1 VNILAPLQPRLDIDI
16 AFDLICP
23 WCYLGVRRLRRALR
37 ARPDIIPQLLWRPFL
52 LNPDIPPNG
61 VSRAE
66 FVARKFGGEDRAR
79 RLHNALTEL
88 GRAEGIG
95 FRFDLMGRV
104 PSSIHAHRLVRYAV
118 REGLGEMMVEA
129 LFHAYFADGVD
140 IGDWGRLAL
149 LAGRIGLD
157 AEAALAFLR
166 SGEEAEAVHTEN
178 LRAHR
183 LGINGVPCFIIA
195 GQQAIAG
202 AQEPEV
208 LERLLDVALQ
218 QYHLTGG
225 DPGN

>member
-1 VNILAPLQPRLDIDI
+1 MNILAPLQPRLEIDI

-37 ARPDIIPQLLWRPFL
+37 ARPDILPQLLWRPFL

-79 RLHNALTEL
+79 RLQNALAEL

-104 PSSIHAHRLVRYAV
+104 PSSINAHRLVRYAV

-129 LFHAYFADGVD
+129 LFYAYFADGTD
-140 IGDWGRLAL
+140 IGDVIRLATV
-149 LAGRIGLD
+149 AGRVGLD
-157 AEAALAFLR
+157 PHAALAFLR

-218 QYHLTGG
+218 QYHFSGG
-225 DPGN
+225 DGG

>member
-1 VNILAPLQPRLDIDI
+1 VNILAPPQPRLDIDI

-37 ARPDIIPQLLWRPFL
+37 ARPDIIPELLWRPFL

-79 RLHNALTEL
+79 RLQNALTDL

-104 PSSIHAHRLVRYAV
+104 PSSINAHRLVRYAV
-118 REGLGEMMVEA
+118 REGLGEIMVEA

-140 IGDWGRLAL
+140 IGDVICLATV
-149 LAGRIGLD
+149 AGRVGLD
-157 AEAALAFLR
+157 PHAALAFLR

-183 LGINGVPCFIIA
+183 LGVNGVPCFIIA

-218 QYHLTGG
+218 QYHFSGG
-225 DPGN
+225 DGG

>member
-1 VNILAPLQPRLDIDI
+1 MNSLAPLQPRLDIDI

-52 LNPDIPPNG
+52 LNPDIPPGG

-79 RLHNALTEL
+79 RLQNALAEL

-104 PSSIHAHRLVRYAV
+104 PSSINAHRLVRYAV

-129 LFHAYFADGVD
+129 LFHAYFTNGVD
-140 IGDWGRLAL
+140 IGDPGRLAH

-157 AEAALAFLR
+157 SQAALAFLR
-166 SGEEAEAVHTEN
+166 SIEEAEAVHTEN

-218 QYHLTGG
+218 QYHFSVGDGG
-225 DPGN
+225 

>member
-1 VNILAPLQPRLDIDI
+1 MNILAPPQPRLDIDI

-37 ARPDIIPQLLWRPFL
+37 ARPDIIPELLWRPFL

-79 RLHNALTEL
+79 RLQNALTDL

-104 PSSIHAHRLVRYAV
+104 PSSINAHRLVRYAV
-118 REGLGEMMVEA
+118 REGLGEIMVEA
-129 LFHAYFADGVD
+129 LFYAYFADGVD
-140 IGDWGRLAL
+140 IGDVIRLATV
-149 LAGRIGLD
+149 AGRVGLD
-157 AEAALAFLR
+157 PHAALAFLR

-218 QYHLTGG
+218 QYHFSGG
-225 DPGN
+225 DGG

>member
-1 VNILAPLQPRLDIDI
+1 VNILAPPQPRLDIDI

-37 ARPDIIPQLLWRPFL
+37 ARPDIIPELLWRPFL

-79 RLHNALTEL
+79 RLQNALTDL

-104 PSSIHAHRLVRYAV
+104 PSSINAHRLVRYAV
-118 REGLGEMMVEA
+118 REGLGEIMVEA

-140 IGDWGRLAL
+140 IGDVIRLATV
-149 LAGRIGLD
+149 AGRVGLD
-157 AEAALAFLR
+157 PHAALAFLR

-183 LGINGVPCFIIA
+183 LGVNGVPCFIIG

-218 QYHLTGG
+218 QYHFSGG
-225 DPGN
+225 DGG

>member
-1 VNILAPLQPRLDIDI
+1 MNILAPPQPRLDIDI

-37 ARPDIIPQLLWRPFL
+37 ARPDIIPELLWRPFL

-61 VSRAE
+61 VSREE

-79 RLHNALTEL
+79 RLQNALTDL

-104 PSSIHAHRLVRYAV
+104 PSSINAHRLVRDAV
-118 REGLGEMMVEA
+118 REGLGEIMVEA

-140 IGDWGRLAL
+140 IGDVIRLATV
-149 LAGRIGLD
+149 AGRVGLD
-157 AEAALAFLR
+157 PNAALAFLR

-183 LGINGVPCFIIA
+183 LGINGVPCFIIG

-218 QYHLTGG
+218 QYHFSGG
-225 DPGN
+225 DGG

>member
-1 VNILAPLQPRLDIDI
+1 MLAPPQPRLDIDI

-37 ARPDIIPQLLWRPFL
+37 ARPDIIPELLWRPFL

-61 VSRAE
+61 VSREE

-79 RLHNALTEL
+79 RLQNALTDL

-104 PSSIHAHRLVRYAV
+104 PSSINAHRLVRYAV
-118 REGLGEMMVEA
+118 REGLGEIMVEA

-140 IGDWGRLAL
+140 IGDVIRLATV
-149 LAGRIGLD
+149 ARRVGLD
-157 AEAALAFLR
+157 PNAALAFLR

-183 LGINGVPCFIIA
+183 LGINGVPCFIIG

-218 QYHLTGG
+218 QYHFSGG
-225 DPGN
+225 DGG

>member
-1 VNILAPLQPRLDIDI
+1 MNILAPPQPRLDIDI

-37 ARPDIIPQLLWRPFL
+37 ARPDIIPELLWRPFL

-61 VSRAE
+61 VSREE

-79 RLHNALTEL
+79 RLQNALTDL

-104 PSSIHAHRLVRYAV
+104 PSSINAHRLVRYAV
-118 REGLGEMMVEA
+118 REGLGEIMVEA

-140 IGDWGRLAL
+140 IGDVIRLATV
-149 LAGRIGLD
+149 AGRVGLD
-157 AEAALAFLR
+157 PNAALAFLR

-183 LGINGVPCFIIA
+183 LGVNGVPCFIIG

-218 QYHLTGG
+218 QYHFSGG
-225 DPGN
+225 DGG

>member
-1 VNILAPLQPRLDIDI
+1 MNILAPPQPRLDIDI

-37 ARPDIIPQLLWRPFL
+37 ARPDIIPELLWRPFL

-61 VSRAE
+61 VSREE

-79 RLHNALTEL
+79 RLQNALTDL

-104 PSSIHAHRLVRYAV
+104 PSSINAHRLVRYAV
-118 REGLGEMMVEA
+118 REGLGEIMVEA

-140 IGDWGRLAL
+140 IGDVIRLATV
-149 LAGRIGLD
+149 AGRVGLD
-157 AEAALAFLR
+157 PNAALAFVR

-218 QYHLTGG
+218 QYHFSGG
-225 DPGN
+225 DGG